1 MGEFAGFVGLRRVV
15 WLPSS
20 IFSSFCPLP
29 AIHVQ
34 NPNSGQK
41 IKFFLGRK
49 QVEKSPTNPW

>member
-1 MGEFAGFVGLRRVV
+1 MGGFVGLLRVV

-20 IFSSFCPLP
+20 IFSSFCPLL

-41 IKFFLGRK
+41 IKFFRGRK